1 MKKYWVKAGSEW
13 VDLNS
18 EEVEFLN
25 VEEDQFGRDLITFS
39 YKGVEYMSNVIMEY
53 NKP

>member
-1 MKKYWVKAGSEW
+1 MKKSWVKAGSEW

-25 VEEDQFGRDLITFS
+25 VEEDQFGCDLITFE
-39 YKGVEYMSNVIMEY
+39 YKGAEYQSNVRIGY
-53 NKP
+53 SPP